1 MDNKVSEHADALFV
15 LKLKELST
23 KEVEDRTAIH
33 ADANRR
39 GLTNSGI
46 SQSNLLQSQALAIG
60 RRMQARLHSFQK
72 AFEAAK
78 IEPSPED
85 FKIIWQ
91 NTESVYTQGVATT
104 YANVTRRSTVI
115 GRPNDHVPNVQ
126 AAAAHGHDA
135 VLAEYNVWR
144 SRVGL
149 AGIKQSFATANIP
162 ALNELKD
169 KAECAADLHSLL
181 DSNKQG
187 RVALLYIDLD
197 NFKSVN
203 TAKGH
208 DGGDKCIA
216 LAASIIGSVVQ
227 HKGRVYRLHGTGD
240 EFAVILPNYDES
252 EARVTAERI
261 RMSVE
266 EQKPGGDVSVTTSIG
281 VFIATGEIAAE
292 DALAQADKAMYVAKK
307 TKNTVYFAPLLRQ
320 IDLAGGLADDTKK
333 LLERLD
339 RGEKLDSLILERLTN
354 GGYINTS
361 ETTNLDTPLGHREFL
376 FVSFTEKGRRFLQG
390 S

>member
-1 MDNKVSEHADALFV
+1 MDKKVSEHADALFI
-15 LKLKELST
+15 LKLKELSK
-23 KEVEDRTAIH
+23 KEIEERTAIH

-39 GLTNSGI
+39 GLSDSGI
-46 SQSNLLQSQALAIG
+46 SQGNLLKSNVSSIG
-60 RRMQARLHSFQK
+60 RRTQARLHSFQE

-85 FKIIWQ
+85 LKIIWQ
-91 NTESVYTQGVATT
+91 NTESVHTQGVAMT
-104 YANVTRRSTVI
+104 YANMKRRSTVI

-126 AAAAHGHDA
+126 AAAAHGHDE

-149 AGIKQSFATANIP
+149 AGVKQAFATASIP

-169 KAECAADLHSLL
+169 KVACAADLHSLL

-187 RVALLYIDLD
+187 RVAVLYIDLD

-208 DGGDKCIA
+208 DGGDKCIEH
-216 LAASIIGSVVQ
+216 AASIIGSVVQ

-252 EARVTAERI
+252 EARVTGERI
-261 RMSVE
+261 RRTVE
-266 EQKPGGDVSVTTSIG
+266 EQKPGGDISVTTSIG
-281 VFIATGEIAAE
+281 VFIATGKITAE
-292 DALAQADKAMYVAKK
+292 DALTQADQAMYEAKK
-307 TKNTVYFAPLLRQ
+307 TKNTIHFA
-320 IDLAGGLADDTKK
+320 
-333 LLERLD
+333 
-339 RGEKLDSLILERLTN
+339 
-354 GGYINTS
+354 
-361 ETTNLDTPLGHREFL
+361 
-376 FVSFTEKGRRFLQG
+376 
-390 S
+390 

>member
-1 MDNKVSEHADALFV
+1 MLDKKVSEHANALFFF
-15 LKLKELST
+15 KLKELSR
-23 KEVEDRTAIH
+23 KEVEERKAIH

-39 GLTNSGI
+39 GLSNSGI
-46 SQSNLLQSQALAIG
+46 SQSNLLQSQVAATG
-60 RRMQARLHSFQK
+60 RRMQARLHSYQE

-91 NTESVYTQGVATT
+91 NTESVHKQGVAST
-104 YANVTRRSTVI
+104 YANTKRISTVI

-126 AAAAHGHDA
+126 AAAAHGHDE

-149 AGIKQSFATANIP
+149 VGVKQSFATANIP
-162 ALNELKD
+162 TLNELKD
-169 KAECAADLHSLL
+169 KAACSADLHNLL
-181 DSNKQG
+181 DSKG
-187 RVALLYIDLD
+187 SAAVLYIDLD

-227 HKGRVYRLHGTGD
+227 HKGRVYRLHGAGGD

-261 RMSVE
+261 RKAVE
-266 EQKPGGDVSVTTSIG
+266 EQKPGGDILITTSIG
-281 VFIATGEIAAE
+281 GFIATGDTTAE
-292 DALAQADKAMYVAKK
+292 HALSQADQAMYEAKK
-307 TKNTVYFAPLLRQ
+307 TKNTIHFA
-320 IDLAGGLADDTKK
+320 
-333 LLERLD
+333 
-339 RGEKLDSLILERLTN
+339 
-354 GGYINTS
+354 
-361 ETTNLDTPLGHREFL
+361 
-376 FVSFTEKGRRFLQG
+376 
-390 S
+390 